1 MFGQELVG
9 LLESRGLPVRGF
21 DRTNLDLEESPERLA
36 SALVTSDVI
45 VNAVAYTKV
54 DLAESEPEFA
64 YFANAVVPGKLARAS
79 DLVGARLIHISTD
92 YVFDGITKTP
102 YQTYSEANP
111 MSVYGKTKL
120 LGEDAVL
127 GFENTQVVRTS
138 WLYGRYG
145 KNFAKTIAGKLLG
158 RQELRVVDDQI
169 GSPTHTLDL
178 AEFVVELGLK
188 PVAERVLHGVSSGST
203 SWFGFAQEIARSLG
217 VNEGLVLPTDTASYP
232 TAAPRPAFSVLEP
245 SVLPGYR
252 IGNWKTRW
260 QLAASRVLSGDQE

>member
-1 MFGQELVG
+1 MFGQDLVEL
-9 LLESRGLPVRGF
+9 LDSRGLPVRGF
-21 DRTNLDLEESPERLA
+21 DRSNLDLEESPEKLA
-36 SALVTSDVI
+36 SALVNSDVI

-54 DLAESEPEFA
+54 DLAENEPEFA
-64 YFANAVVPGKLARAS
+64 HFANAVVPGKLARAA

-92 YVFDGITKTP
+92 YVFDGTAKTP

-145 KNFAKTIAGKLLG
+145 KNFAKTIASKLRQG
-158 RQELRVVDDQI
+158 QELCVVDDRI

-178 AEFVVELGLK
+178 AEFLVELGSE
-188 PVAERVLHGVSSGST
+188 PMSERVLHGVSSGST
-203 SWFGFAQEIARSLG
+203 SWFGFAQQIARSIGLD
-217 VNEGLVLPTDTASYP
+217 EGLVVPTATASHQ

-245 SVLPGYR
+245 SVLSGYR
-252 IGNWKTRW
+252 IPPW
-260 QLAASRVLSGDQE
+260 QEGWSQALPRFKL

>member
-1 MFGQELVG
+1 MFGQDLVEL
-9 LLESRGLPVRGF
+9 LDSRGLPVRGF
-21 DRTNLDLEESPERLA
+21 DRSNLDLEESPEKLA
-36 SALVTSDVI
+36 SALVNSDVI

-54 DLAESEPEFA
+54 DLAENEPEFA
-64 YFANAVVPGKLARAS
+64 HFANAVVPGKLARAA

-92 YVFDGITKTP
+92 YVFDGTAKTP

-138 WLYGRYG
+138 WLYGRQG
-145 KNFAKTIAGKLLG
+145 KNFAKAIAGKLRQG
-158 RQELRVVDDQI
+158 QELRVVNDQI

-178 AEFVVELGLK
+178 AEFVIELGLG
-188 PVAERVLHGVSSGST
+188 PVEERVLHGVSSGST

-217 VNEGLVLPTDTASYP
+217 VDEALVLPTDTASYP

-245 SVLPGYR
+245 SVLPGYKMP
-252 IGNWKTRW
+252 NWSDAW
-260 QLAASRVLSGDQE
+260 QKADERVLSQSS